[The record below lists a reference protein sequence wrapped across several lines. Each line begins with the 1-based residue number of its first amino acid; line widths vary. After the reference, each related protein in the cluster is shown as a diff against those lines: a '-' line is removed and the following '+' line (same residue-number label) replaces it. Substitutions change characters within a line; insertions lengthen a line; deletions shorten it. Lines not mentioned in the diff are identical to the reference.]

1 MTAFDETTENIKY
14 LPVFPKASNLIFNS
28 GNIVSSNR
36 LKKKSNISSDDEVNS
51 SLFNMTPFKIHHFKN
66 IYNFKLI
73 DVFNSTLESWLGRI
87 NRSEIQVKI

>member
-36 LKKKSNISSDDEVNS
+36 LKKKSNISSDDEVNL
-51 SLFNMTPFKIHHFKN
+51 SLFNTPLLKIT
-66 IYNFKLI
+66 IL
-73 DVFNSTLESWLGRI
+73 
-87 NRSEIQVKI
+87 KISKISS